1 MFDLVIFDLDGVIV
15 DSEVISCEVLI
26 AALARHGVAIDAAYV
41 YRHYIGRS
49 YEVMAGDVATR
60 HGGVL
65 PADFEQEFRDALLTR
80 FDAGLN
86 QVAGVGTVL
95 ADLNVPFCIATSSSA
110 ARAGRSIAAAGLAQ
124 SSIPVFTAGMVARG
138 KPSPDLFLHA
148 AAALRHR
155 PERCLVVEDST
166 AGIEAAKAAG
176 MTAWRF
182 TGGSHFPLGYGDVP
196 LTVGADRDFAAMAD
210 FFDSAPALRRP

>member
-26 AALARHGVAIDAAYV
+26 ATLRRHGVSIQAAHV

-49 YEVMAGDVATR
+49 FAVMSDDVTAR
-60 HGGVL
+60 HGRVL
-65 PADFEQEFRDALLTR
+65 PADFEQEFRNALLTR
-80 FDAGLN
+80 FDAGLKLT
-86 QVAGVGTVL
+86 AGISAVL
-95 ADLNVPFCIATSSSA
+95 ANLKVPFCVATSSSA
-110 ARAGRSIAAAGLAQ
+110 ARASRSMAAVGLAR

-148 AAALRHR
+148 AQSLRHR

-166 AGIEAAKAAG
+166 AGIEAAKGGRHDRLALHRGRSLRAWIWRC
-176 MTAWRF
+176 TA
-182 TGGSHFPLGYGDVP
+182 YGRGRSR
-196 LTVGADRDFAAMAD
+196 LCRDG
-210 FFDSAPALRRP
+210 